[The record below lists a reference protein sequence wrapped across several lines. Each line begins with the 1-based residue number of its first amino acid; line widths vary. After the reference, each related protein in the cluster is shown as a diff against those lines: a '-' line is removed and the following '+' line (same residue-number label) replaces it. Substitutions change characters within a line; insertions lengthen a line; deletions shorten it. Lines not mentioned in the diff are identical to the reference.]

1 MADGRPVAPF
11 DAKAMQ
17 YYLARAAREIAFVD
31 ASMGTI
37 FKRSFLSGVCG
48 GAGLTGPQAASMA
61 EQLEDM
67 SMGIRRRHWIAATTD
82 VDPDDPLS

>member
-1 MADGRPVAPF
+1 
-11 DAKAMQ
+11 
-17 YYLARAAREIAFVD
+17 
-31 ASMGTI
+31 
-37 FKRSFLSGVCG
+37 
-48 GAGLTGPQAASMA
+48 MA